1 MLRKTWHLLVL
12 GSLAVLAAGCST
24 TPSDPEYS
32 SLPPAPHH
40 PRRDQQAGPNGWV
53 PPPFTA
59 YEPQPAGEYPDL
71 LNRVRSGYALPDV
84 SHHAVDRELEN
95 YRSRPDY
102 LDRIFRRGSR
112 YLYYIVTELEKRGM
126 PLELALLPV
135 VESAFNPVAYSR
147 SRASGLWQF
156 IPSTGKH
163 YGLEQNWWIDE
174 RRDVIKATD
183 AALDYLQYL
192 HRYFDGDWFLAI
204 AAYNGGEGTVSRAVK
219 SNRSAG
225 KPTDFFSLKLRAE
238 TRDYVPKL
246 LAISR
251 LVGNPQ
257 AYGLSFLPIPDQP
270 YFTIVDPGRQVHV
283 GEAAELAGI
292 TRDDMFALNPSFNRM
307 VTPPDGPHRLL
318 LPIGSAEVFRQAL
331 ESGRGSDSLALAA
344 IAPPPTVYHKVRR
357 GDSLSSIARRHDVSV
372 QSIKE
377 ANGLRGTMIHAGDRL
392 VIPTGQ
398 ASATIIAANVDA
410 RPQVTAK
417 SSSPAAPAKP
427 RVHTVRKGDTL
438 WGIARQY
445 GVSVPELSAANDLSS
460 NSTISVGRQLKVPA
474 GSSAS
479 ASASEPTR
487 MTYKVRRGDTL
498 SAIADQFNVSVK
510 QLMAWNSM
518 RRANSLQAGQ
528 RIVIYVDPSRM
539 NGG

>member
-40 PRRDQQAGPNGWV
+40 PQRDQQAGPNGWV
-53 PPPFTA
+53 APPYTA

-225 KPTDFFSLKLRAE
+225 KPTDFFSLKLRTE

-331 ESGRGSDSLALAA
+331 ESGRASDSLALAA

-357 GDSLSSIARRHDVSV
+357 GDSLSSIARRHHVSV

-410 RPQVTAK
+410 RPQGTAK

-445 GVSVPELSAANDLSS
+445 GVSVPELSAANDLPS
-460 NSTISVGRQLKVPA
+460 NSTISIGRQLKVPA

-487 MTYKVRRGDTL
+487 LTYKVRRGDTL

>member
-1 MLRKTWHLLVL
+1 
-12 GSLAVLAAGCST
+12 
-24 TPSDPEYS
+24 
-32 SLPPAPHH
+32 
-40 PRRDQQAGPNGWV
+40 
-53 PPPFTA
+53 
-59 YEPQPAGEYPDL
+59 
-71 LNRVRSGYALPDV
+71 
-84 SHHAVDRELEN
+84 
-95 YRSRPDY
+95 
-102 LDRIFRRGSR
+102 
-112 YLYYIVTELEKRGM
+112 M
-126 PLELALLPV
+126 PLP
-135 VESAFNPVAYSR
+135 
-147 SRASGLWQF
+147 
-156 IPSTGKH
+156 
-163 YGLEQNWWIDE
+163 
-174 RRDVIKATD
+174 
-183 AALDYLQYL
+183 
-192 HRYFDGDWFLAI
+192 
-204 AAYNGGEGTVSRAVK
+204 
-219 SNRSAG
+219 
-225 KPTDFFSLKLRAE
+225 AE

-410 RPQVTAK
+410 RPQGTAK

-487 MTYKVRRGDTL
+487 LTYKVRRGDTL

>member
-1 MLRKTWHLLVL
+1 
-12 GSLAVLAAGCST
+12 
-24 TPSDPEYS
+24 
-32 SLPPAPHH
+32 
-40 PRRDQQAGPNGWV
+40 
-53 PPPFTA
+53 
-59 YEPQPAGEYPDL
+59 
-71 LNRVRSGYALPDV
+71 
-84 SHHAVDRELEN
+84 
-95 YRSRPDY
+95 
-102 LDRIFRRGSR
+102 
-112 YLYYIVTELEKRGM
+112 
-126 PLELALLPV
+126 
-135 VESAFNPVAYSR
+135 
-147 SRASGLWQF
+147 
-156 IPSTGKH
+156 
-163 YGLEQNWWIDE
+163 
-174 RRDVIKATD
+174 
-183 AALDYLQYL
+183 
-192 HRYFDGDWFLAI
+192 
-204 AAYNGGEGTVSRAVK
+204 
-219 SNRSAG
+219 
-225 KPTDFFSLKLRAE
+225 
-238 TRDYVPKL
+238 
-246 LAISR
+246 
-251 LVGNPQ
+251 
-257 AYGLSFLPIPDQP
+257 
-270 YFTIVDPGRQVHV
+270 
-283 GEAAELAGI
+283 
-292 TRDDMFALNPSFNRM
+292 
-307 VTPPDGPHRLL
+307 
-318 LPIGSAEVFRQAL
+318 
-331 ESGRGSDSLALAA
+331 
-344 IAPPPTVYHKVRR
+344 
-357 GDSLSSIARRHDVSV
+357 VSV

-498 SAIADQFNVSVK
+498 TAIADQFNVSVK